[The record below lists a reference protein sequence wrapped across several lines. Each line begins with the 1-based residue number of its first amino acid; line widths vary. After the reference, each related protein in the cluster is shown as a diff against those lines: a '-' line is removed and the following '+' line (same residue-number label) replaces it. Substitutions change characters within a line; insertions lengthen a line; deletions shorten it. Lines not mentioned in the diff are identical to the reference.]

1 MHIEIIGTESLGVR
15 GMCCLVTSGEQHIL
29 IDPGVSLG
37 YRRHGLLPHPVQVME
52 GRRVRKR
59 IQEALEYATDI
70 VFSHYHGDHV
80 PLNNANPYQLSFMEL
95 PATAPS
101 ARYWGAAPD
110 DLSEKMMHRYQDL
123 HELLGA
129 QLHSGSGRSTGPLT
143 FSPPVP
149 HGDPLDHAGS
159 VMMTRVELDGV
170 VFAHGSDIQLL
181 DERAIDILIDW
192 EPDIL
197 FAAGPPLY
205 LDRLH
210 TCQLETARHNAWR
223 LLNHVDTVILDHHLM
238 RSCEGVLW
246 LESLMQETGK
256 TVHCG
261 AAFQH
266 RPKRLLEAEREKLY
280 RKYPVAEGWHENYAR
295 QLMLE
300 RAGQT
305 AH

>member
-15 GMCCLVTSGEQHIL
+15 GMCCLVTSGERHIL

-95 PATAPS
+95 PATVPS

-123 HELLGA
+123 HELLGE
-129 QLHSGSGRSTGPLT
+129 QLHSGSGRSAGPLT
-143 FSPPVP
+143 FSPPVV
-149 HGDPLDHAGS
+149 HGDPIDHAGS

-210 TCQLETARHNAWR
+210 TGQLETARHNAWR

-238 RSCEGVLW
+238 RSCEGVSW
-246 LESLMQETGK
+246 LESLIQETGR
-256 TVHCG
+256 TVYCG
-261 AAFQH
+261 AAFLH
-266 RPKRLLEAEREKLY
+266 RPKRLLEAEREELY

-295 QLMLE
+295 QVMLE
-300 RAGQT
+300 RAVQT